1 MKKYWI
7 LGILLVIASA
17 CTKQYDVVIVGGTPG
32 GIMSAISASRMGHSV
47 LLLERSNTI
56 GGLPANGLGATDI
69 ATRGATTGLFLEFV
83 NRVKDHYVQTYGAD
97 SQQVKDCSSGY
108 HFEPSVAQ
116 RVFHQMLA
124 ECRGITIRT
133 MRQFDSD
140 PSQLTL
146 TDGRIDE
153 ILVTD
158 RNTGRQERYKGKVF
172 IDATYEGDLGA
183 AAGVP
188 FRIGREGMDEFHEP
202 IAGKVYKYWGGPVGP
217 GTTYEADSTIQAY
230 NYRLCLT
237 QDTAN
242 QVPFRKPERYD
253 RNEYVSLVDDI
264 LYGYHTGVRSL
275 EVTPQMREANRD
287 TILSGGRTII
297 PDDRWGIHKVTN
309 MVRLPNGKTDANN
322 QHMAFISTDLPE
334 ENQLWPTAS
343 WEWRD
348 AFAQRLRDYTE
359 GLFWFAGHDEAVPEQ
374 FRKEV
379 LSWGFAADEY
389 PDNGN
394 FPRQVYVREGRRF
407 EGMYFFTANDAQ
419 DPAARGPVHR
429 DGITASHYA
438 LDSHAHHK
446 REAGRIHLDGFLSF
460 RTRVY
465 NVPYGVIVPKEVT
478 NLLLPV
484 PVSGSH
490 IGFSTLR
497 MEPCW
502 MALGQA
508 AGTAAALAIDT
519 HTTVQDL
526 SVPLLQ
532 DELLKQGATLVYM
545 PGHSPADA
553 DFIALQKEALAQ
565 ATESGGLE

>member
-83 NRVKDHYVQTYGAD
+83 TRVKDHYVQTYGAD

-116 RVFHQMLA
+116 RVFQQMLA

-146 TDGRIDE
+146 TDGRIEE
-153 ILVTD
+153 IRVTD

-188 FRIGREGMDEFHEP
+188 FRIGREGMEEFHEP

-264 LYGYHTGVRSL
+264 LYGYHTGVKSL

-287 TILSGGRTII
+287 TILSGGRTVI

-379 LSWGFAADEY
+379 LSWGYAADEY

-419 DPAARGPVHR
+419 DPADRGPVHR

-438 LDSHAHHK
+438 LASPAPHT
-446 REAGRIHLDGFLSF
+446 REAGRIHLDGFLSY
-460 RTRVY
+460 RTQVY
-465 NVPYGVIVPKEVT
+465 NVPYGVIVPKEVA

-519 HTTVQDL
+519 HTTVQEL

-565 ATESGGLE
+565 ATETGGLE